1 MLPVKMKN
9 AAIVVLSASNNPR
22 LLNGDFLKQHRIV
35 PHEWVVTDTLV
46 TAPFAQVSFEN
57 GLQIMVEENR
67 LHFRA
72 NNPES
77 FPWTDELPRVAI
89 EYIKLLPYVNYRG
102 VGLNFIYSSDDLHGE
117 AAEEALIR
125 KLLKFGPWMEC
136 NSGITGAVID
146 LQYRKEFPQMNVKIG
161 VLENVGPEGKKL
173 EGIVFNVNFH
183 HEFQADQ
190 VEERVSYL
198 KSMSLRQD
206 QFFRFLETLPF

>member
-1 MLPVKMKN
+1 MFG
-9 AAIVVLSASNNPR
+9 NPFKTK
-22 LLNGDFLKQHRIV
+22 DS
-35 PHEWVVTDTLV
+35 T
-46 TAPFAQVSFEN
+46 
-57 GLQIMVEENR
+57 
-67 LHFRA
+67 
-72 NNPES
+72 
-77 FPWTDELPRVAI
+77 
-89 EYIKLLPYVNYRG
+89 
-102 VGLNFIYSSDDLHGE
+102 LNFIYSADDLHGE

-146 LQYRKEFPQMNVKIG
+146 LQYRKEFPQMNLKIG